1 MAFASLIFLFGFLP
15 IAWGSYLLLPPRAR
29 RILLP
34 LLSFLFYAWDGLWPC
49 LLLLFDVT
57 FVYFMAHAI
66 RKYRQ
71 REGSTG
77 RVLTALSVIIVLLP
91 LLFFKAAPS
100 FESVRSIGFPLG
112 LSFYTFSLLSYLW
125 DAANGTTAPEANYL
139 NFLSYATFFP
149 CLTAGPI
156 VRYHDVRDAY
166 AALSPRRE
174 GVTNGILRFII
185 GLSKKLIIGDA
196 LASAYAYF
204 YNAESL
210 TPTTLGAWM
219 TAILYSLHLYYD
231 FSGYTDMALG
241 LGRMFGIRLPENFN
255 YPFTA
260 TSASDF
266 WRRWHMS
273 LTNWFRTY
281 VYIPL
286 GGNRRGAFRTYRNV
300 AVVWLLTGLWHGV
313 GLHFLLWGAYFACIL
328 SLEKAF
334 LGRFLSK
341 IPTFFRRVYTLTI
354 AVIGFL
360 FFSTRE
366 PTVLLTLLSAL
377 VGVGTNGLLGI
388 YESYR
393 LLHLLPL
400 LFIAVIGA
408 TPFPKRTMERLSTRH
423 PRICQALLPCSMAL
437 FLLCLA
443 YLNDAAFLPFE
454 YAKF

>member
-15 IAWGSYLLLPPRAR
+15 LAWGSYLLLPPRAR

-34 LLSFLFYAWDGLWPC
+34 LISLLFYAWGEVWAI

-66 RKYRQ
+66 RHFRQ
-71 REGSTG
+71 KEGSSC
-77 RVLTALSVIIVLLP
+77 RILTALSVTVVVAP

-100 FESVRSIGFPLG
+100 FDVLKSIGFPLG

-125 DAANGTTAPEANYL
+125 DVANGTVTPEEHYL
-139 NFLSYATFFP
+139 PFLSYATFFP

-156 VRYHDVRDAY
+156 VRYHDVRDAF

-174 GVTNGILRFII
+174 GITNGILRFIL

-196 LASAYAYF
+196 LATAYTYF
-204 YNAESL
+204 YNTEVLS
-210 TPTTLGAWM
+210 PSTLGAWM
-219 TAILYSLHLYYD
+219 TAILYTLHLYYD

-260 TSASDF
+260 TSVADF

-300 AVVWLLTGLWHGV
+300 AVVWILTGLWHGV
-313 GLHFLLWGAYFACIL
+313 GLNFLLWGAYFACIL

-341 IPTFFRRVYTLTI
+341 LPTVFGRVYTLTVV
-354 AVIGFL
+354 VIGFL
-360 FFSTRE
+360 LFSTRE
-366 PTVLLTLLSAL
+366 PTVLLTLFSAL
-377 VGVGTNGLLGI
+377 VGVGTDGILGM
-388 YESYR
+388 YEGYQ

-400 LFIAVIGA
+400 LFIALIGV
-408 TPFPKRTMERLSTRH
+408 TPLPKRTMECLSVRH
-423 PRICQALLPCSMAL
+423 PRIHQALLPCSMVL